1 MSSIIAAA
9 PAATLAPSG
18 TAMPPAPAAT
28 ASRGQQQAT
37 LTRMLAKY
45 SYDQSRGGDPAAL
58 SSLGKQITAAAKA
71 LGQHVTLPRAP
82 ASAAPE
88 TGKVNVTA

>member
-37 LTRMLAKY
+37 LTVCWPNIHTT
-45 SYDQSRGGDPAAL
+45 SRAAVTL
-58 SSLGKQITAAAKA
+58 PRCPPWASRSPRRRRRWE
-71 LGQHVTLPRAP
+71 HVTLPRAP
-82 ASAAPE
+82 AAAAPE